1 MWTQQLEEITSSLDS
16 FSLLCLLGCLLL
28 LLFFSKWLLFPSP
41 RKNQLLPPSPFK
53 LPILGNLHQLG
64 SHPHRSLH
72 SMSQTHGPIMLLHLG
87 QSPTLVISSPESA
100 KEILKT
106 HDLHFSNRT
115 DSIIARRLLYNYKD
129 LSLSPYGEYWRQMRS
144 ICVMQL
150 LSTKRV
156 HSFRRVRE
164 EEASLMVDRILEM
177 RHQSVDLGEM
187 FSVLTEDVISRV
199 AFGKKYRKLK
209 GMLKEMAVLLGI
221 FNVADFV
228 PWMGWINRF
237 NGLNA
242 RVERVFAEFD
252 QFLDEV
258 VDEHI
263 TRRRMQGNTAVDETE
278 EEQKDFVDV
287 LLDAQEDNELM
298 DRDSIKAIIL
308 DMFGAGSDTTF
319 TALEWAMTEVLKH
332 PRVTNK
338 LQQEIRSVV
347 GNNPTVKEEDIER
360 MPYLKAVIK
369 ESLRLHPPIPLL
381 VPRASTKDT
390 NVLGYDIAAKTGVL
404 INAWAIGRDPTA
416 WEDPAEF
423 RPERFMVGSSS
434 SVIDYKGQDFQ
445 LIPFGAGRRG
455 CPGITFAA
463 AVLEIAMAALLHRF
477 DWTFPGGSKAEDLDV
492 SEAPGMAVQRQFPL
506 LVIATPFSLQE

>member
-1 MWTQQLEEITSSLDS
+1 MSTQQLEEITITSLIDQ
-16 FSLLCLLGCLLL
+16 FSLLCFLLLGFLGLLIIFKWV
-28 LLFFSKWLLFPSP
+28 LFSSP
-41 RKNQLLPPSPFK
+41 KKNLPPSPFK

-64 SHPHRSLH
+64 THPHRSLQ
-72 SMSQTHGPIMLLHLG
+72 SMSQLHGPIMLLHLG
-87 QSPTLVISSPESA
+87 RSPTLVISSPESA

-106 HDLHFSNRT
+106 HDLTFSNRT

-150 LSTKRV
+150 LSTKKV
-156 HSFRRVRE
+156 QSFRLVRE
-164 EEASLMVDRILEM
+164 EEANLMVERIENQ
-177 RHQSVDLGEM
+177 RNSSGGPVDLGEM
-187 FSVLTEDVISRV
+187 FAVMTEDVISRV

-209 GMLKEMAVLLGI
+209 DMLKEMAVLLGI

-228 PWMGWINRF
+228 PWLGWINRF

-242 RVERVFAEFD
+242 RVEKVFNEFD

-258 VDEHI
+258 VDEHVEK
-263 TRRRMQGNTAVDETE
+263 RQQGIVDEAE
-278 EEQKDFVDV
+278 EHKDFVDV
-287 LLDAQEDNELM
+287 LLDAQDDNELM

-332 PRVTNK
+332 PRVTDK
-338 LQQEIRSVV
+338 LQQ
-347 GNNPTVKEEDIER
+347 DI
-360 MPYLKAVIK
+360 AVIK

-390 NVLGYDIAAKTGVL
+390 KVLGYDIAAKTGVL
-404 INAWAIGRDPTA
+404 VNAWAIGRDPTA
-416 WEDPAEF
+416 WEDAEDF
-423 RPERFMVGSSS
+423 KPERFMGSE
-434 SVIDYKGQDFQ
+434 IDYKGQDFQ

-463 AVLEIAMAALLHRF
+463 AVLEIAMAALLHKF
-477 DWTFPGGSKAEDLDV
+477 DWTFPGGAKAEDLDV
-492 SEAPGMAVQRQFPL
+492 SEAPGMAVQRKFPL
-506 LVIATPFSLQE
+506 LVFANPHSFLL